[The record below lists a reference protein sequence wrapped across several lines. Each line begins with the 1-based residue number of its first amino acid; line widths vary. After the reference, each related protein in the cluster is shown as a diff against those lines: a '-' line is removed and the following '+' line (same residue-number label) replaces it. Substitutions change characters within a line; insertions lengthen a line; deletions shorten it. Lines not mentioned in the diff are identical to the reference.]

1 MPLPSVHHTSPG
13 PAAQRRPRLVAC
25 LVAFALVLLAWWPKP
40 AWGESMPSLQMSGA
54 QLFENHC
61 VGCHLNGGNILR
73 RGKTLKLAA
82 LQRQGIDGP
91 EAIAKI
97 AAAGQGQMSGYAK
110 VLGVGGDQLVAAWV
124 WEQALN
130 EWKPAPPVG

>member
-1 MPLPSVHHTSPG
+1 MSLPCAQPPDPG
-13 PAAQRRPRLVAC
+13 SAAARRPRLVGW
-25 LVAFALVLLAWWPKP
+25 LVVFAVILLAWWPRP
-40 AWGESMPSLQMSGA
+40 AWGDTPTLEASGA

-61 VGCHLNGGNILR
+61 VGCHINGGNILR

-91 EAIAKI
+91 DAIARI

-110 VLGVGGDQLVAAWV
+110 VLGEGGDQLVAAWV
-124 WEQALN
+124 WEQALRD
-130 EWKPAPPVG
+130 WKPAPPMG